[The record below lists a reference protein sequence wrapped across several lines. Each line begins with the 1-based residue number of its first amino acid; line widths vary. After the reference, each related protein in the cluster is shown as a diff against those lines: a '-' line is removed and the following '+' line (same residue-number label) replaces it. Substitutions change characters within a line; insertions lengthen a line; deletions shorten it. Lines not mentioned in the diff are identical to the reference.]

1 MMPSVVDSQPG
12 RAPVTTSPVVPVV
25 VDIAA
30 ADAAPVE
37 HSARR
42 EAAVRPGSIRRAW
55 TVARTTLLVCADLVA
70 ANTAGNMARSTRFD
84 LTSLP
89 TTVSGVSGS
98 STLTYNQLGALLAL
112 TWIVVLACVGAHHRR
127 RFNSLW
133 EQSAAILR
141 AAVGLLAVIGV
152 TSLFARLQLSRSYV
166 VITIATLLVC
176 TFIGRLVIYT
186 LFSALMRI
194 GILTDRVLLLGPSQR
209 VIEVRRHLERTSRRR
224 VRVVVERH
232 REDGDR
238 RDDATLQHELLTMV
252 ERQGLTSIIVC
263 GPASLPA
270 GNLRSLSAALA
281 GTGVSVVVA
290 PGTTEVL
297 APAVQIHPI
306 GDLMLLR
313 VRDSE
318 PRLVERIAK
327 QVIDRTLALLALLLG
342 LPVLLAV
349 TIAVGREGRPLL
361 FRQQRVG
368 RGGRPFTIYKFR
380 TMAPDAEERLHREGL
395 YQRYV
400 ENGFKLPAD
409 EDPRITPTG
418 ALLRRTSL
426 DELPQLWNVVCGQ
439 MSLVGPRPVLAAE
452 LASYADLVVA
462 YTGVKPGVTG
472 YWQIN
477 GRSDVGFPE
486 RAELDCYYFDHRSLR
501 FDLRILARTVVAVAF
516 RRGAH

>member
-1 MMPSVVDSQPG
+1 M
-12 RAPVTTSPVVPVV
+12 
-25 VDIAA
+25 
-30 ADAAPVE
+30 
-37 HSARR
+37 
-42 EAAVRPGSIRRAW
+42 RPGTIRRAW
-55 TVARTTLLVCADLVA
+55 TVARTTLLVCADLIA
-70 ANTAGNMARSTRFD
+70 ANAAGNIARSTRFE

-89 TTVSGVSGS
+89 TTVSGVTGS
-98 STLTYNQLGALLAL
+98 SRLTYSQLGALLAL
-112 TWIVVLACVGAHHRR
+112 TWVAVLACVGAHHRR
-127 RFNSLW
+127 RFTSLW
-133 EQSAAILR
+133 DQSAAILR

-152 TSLFARLQLSRSYV
+152 ASLFSRLQVSRSYV
-166 VITIATLLVC
+166 VIAIVALLVF
-176 TFIGRLVIYT
+176 TLAGRVAVYA

-194 GILTDRVLLLGPSQR
+194 GILTDRVVLLGPSAR
-209 VIEVRRHLERTSRRR
+209 VTEVRRHLERTSHRR

-232 REDGDR
+232 SEDGDR
-238 RDDATLQHELLTMV
+238 RNDDTLQTELLTMV

-270 GNLRSLSAALA
+270 GNLRSLSTALA

-297 APAVQIHPI
+297 GPAVQIHPI

-318 PRLVERIAK
+318 PRLSERFAK
-327 QVIDRTLALLALLLG
+327 QVIDRFVALLALVMG
-342 LPVLLAV
+342 APVL
-349 TIAVGREGRPLL
+349 IAVGVAVALEGRPVL

-368 RGGRPFTIYKFR
+368 RGGRLFNIYKFR
-380 TMAPDAEERLHREGL
+380 TMAADAEERLHREGL

-400 ENGFKLPAD
+400 ENGYKLPAE
-409 EDPRITPTG
+409 EDPRITRTG
-418 ALLRRTSL
+418 AFLRRTSL

-439 MSLVGPRPVLAAE
+439 MSLVGPRPVLQAE
-452 LASYADLVVA
+452 LASYGDLVVA

-501 FDLRILARTVVAVAF
+501 FDLRILARTAVAVLL